1 MSKELSKVA
10 KSLIVLLN
18 NINELVVVS
27 SNRSEAVD
35 VMKALRV
42 YAKEKGF
49 DVPQDKIENFLST
62 ILDSRP
68 ATVQYLLQDIADDI
82 ITLDGKRTS

>member
-1 MSKELSKVA
+1 MNKELSKVA
-10 KSLIVLLN
+10 KSLVVLLN

-27 SNRSEAVD
+27 SNRTEAVD

-49 DVPQDKIENFLST
+49 DLPQDKIDNFMET

-68 ATVQYLLQDIADDI
+68 NTIQFLLQDIADDVI
-82 ITLDGKRTS
+82 KMDGKRTS